1 MEYILFSVFIVAFI
15 CTFIITKL
23 WIYVSHKDK
32 FLVKDMNK
40 LNSPLVPSSGGIAV
54 IAGFVAGVLFYIGIS
69 TFYFKRT
76 INMIEIFSLLST
88 VLIIS
93 FIGILDDFVGGW
105 KKGFKQWQKPLLTLP
120 AALPLMVINAGQT
133 EMMLPLIGRV
143 NVGILY
149 PLLFIPIGIVG
160 ASQGF
165 NMLAGLNGLETG
177 MASIIIFTL
186 GYLSWQLGNP
196 WLAIVAATMV
206 AALLAFLIFNRYP
219 SKVFTGDVLLY
230 PLGALIACISILGN
244 IERAA
249 LILFIPYFLEF
260 IIKAKHKFKSECF
273 LIPQPDGS
281 LEPSGRYGSIT
292 HIVGAIIK
300 KIKGKVYELD
310 IVLFLIFV
318 ELILAAIV
326 ILL

>member
-1 MEYILFSVFIVAFI
+1 MEYILFLIFIVAFI
-15 CTFIITKL
+15 CTFIATKL
-23 WIYVSHKDK
+23 WIHVAHKEK
-32 FLVKDMNK
+32 ILVKDMNK
-40 LNSPLVPSSGGIAV
+40 PQHPLVPASGGIAV

-76 INMIEIFSLLST
+76 INLIEIFALLST

-93 FIGILDDFVGGW
+93 FIGILDDLVSGW
-105 KKGFKQWQKPLLTLP
+105 KRGFKQWHKPLLTLP

-133 EMMLPLIGRV
+133 SMMLPLLGLID
-143 NVGILY
+143 VGILY

-177 MASIIIFTL
+177 MASIILFTL

-196 WLAIVAATMV
+196 WLAIIAITMV
-206 AALLAFLIFNRYP
+206 AALIAFLIFNRYP

-230 PLGALIACISILGN
+230 PLGALIACIAILGN

-273 LIPQPDGS
+273 LIPQEDGS
-281 LEPSGRYGSIT
+281 LEPSGEYGSIT
-292 HIVGAIIK
+292 HVIGAIIK
-300 KIKGKVYELD
+300 KFKRKVYELD
-310 IVLFLIFV
+310 IVLVLIIF
-318 ELILAAIV
+318 ELILASVV
-326 ILL
+326 ILS